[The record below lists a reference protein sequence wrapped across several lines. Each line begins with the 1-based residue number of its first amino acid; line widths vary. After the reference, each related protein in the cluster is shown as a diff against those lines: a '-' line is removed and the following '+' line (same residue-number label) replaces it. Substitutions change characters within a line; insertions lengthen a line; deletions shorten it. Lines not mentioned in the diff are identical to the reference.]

1 MPISQKQIAMNE
13 QIKVAIAKAKTQGL
27 CVQKIHPFGAFWVF
41 LKSDLPPHH
50 IDNKKNRVRITSAS
64 KLLEFLEE
72 QTK

>member
-1 MPISQKQIAMNE
+1 MPLTQKQISMNDQIKAAILKANE
-13 QIKVAIAKAKTQGL
+13 QGL
-27 CVQKIHPFGAFWVF
+27 RIQKIHPFGAFWVF

-72 QTK
+72 QSK